1 MAYNIDSIEIL
12 KQDNFTITDEA
23 FTALNVDGPEL
34 WADCD
39 EAQEVRDYVSRNIFP
54 WSGEGSGRGLDDLI
68 EDVLPRFTGS
78 ADLLLT
84 WEGGDSHSGI
94 RVVDGVVTK
103 HVVEMA
109 LGDEE

>member
-12 KQDNFTITDEA
+12 KQDNFTISDEA
-23 FTALNVDGPEL
+23 FAAIDVVGPEL
-34 WADCD
+34 WDDCE
-39 EAQEVRDYVSRNIFP
+39 EAQKVRDYISRNCFP
-54 WSGEGSGRGLDDLI
+54 WSGEGSGRGIDNLI
-68 EDVLPRFTGS
+68 EEVLPRFTGN

-94 RVVDGVVTK
+94 RIVDGVVTK
-103 HVVEMA
+103 HVVEMT